1 MRVKLEREDARM
13 DDHELR
19 KHLLGS
25 KKTERIIFAATP
37 ETKAALEA
45 IAKDK
50 CVSGSALITALVVD
64 EAMRHPELVRKGA
77 E

>member
-1 MRVKLEREDARM
+1 M

-37 ETKAALEA
+37 ETKAALETMA
-45 IAKDK
+45 RERCIS
-50 CVSGSALITALVVD
+50 VSALITSLVVD
-64 EAMRHPELVRKGA
+64 EAIRDSEVVEKGLVTNA
-77 E
+77 

>member
-1 MRVKLEREDARM
+1 M
-13 DDHELR
+13 DGHELR

-45 IAKDK
+45 MAKEQ
-50 CVSGSALITALVVD
+50 CVSVSALITKLVVD
-64 EAMRHPELVRKGA
+64 EALRNADIIAKEVAQLA
-77 E
+77 

>member
-1 MRVKLEREDARM
+1 M

-45 IAKDK
+45 MATER
-50 CVSGSALITALVVD
+50 CVSVSALITSLVVD
-64 EAMRHPELVRKGA
+64 EAVRNSEIVIEETDNA
-77 E
+77 

>member
-1 MRVKLEREDARM
+1 M

-50 CVSGSALITALVVD
+50 CVSVSALITGLVVD
-64 EAMRHPELVRKGA
+64 EALRHPELVGKGA

>member
-1 MRVKLEREDARM
+1 M

-37 ETKAALEA
+37 ETKAALEVM
-45 IAKDK
+45 AKEQ
-50 CVSGSALITALVVD
+50 CVSVSALITKLVVD
-64 EAMRHPELVRKGA
+64 EALRNADVVAKEVAQLA
-77 E
+77 

>member
-1 MRVKLEREDARM
+1 M
-13 DDHELR
+13 DGHELR

-25 KKTERIIFAATP
+25 RKTERIIFAATP

-45 IAKDK
+45 MAEDR
-50 CVSGSALITALVVD
+50 CVSVSALITGLVVD
-64 EAMRHPELVRKGA
+64 EALRHPELIESAG

>member
-1 MRVKLEREDARM
+1 M

-50 CVSGSALITALVVD
+50 CVSVSALITSLGGD
-64 EAMRHPELVRKGA
+64 EALRHPELVGKGA